1 MSGTE
6 SGDIPTPRVCAHGR
20 VRCMKASTL
29 LIAQMHRNPHLM
41 DITQDTAIRHDP
53 RRPVRRSRRR
63 RG

>member
-1 MSGTE
+1 
-6 SGDIPTPRVCAHGR
+6 
-20 VRCMKASTL
+20 MKASAL

-41 DITQDTAIRHDP
+41 DIMQDTAIRHDP